1 MTTHPC
7 HAPAAQPTR
16 PERLQRSELAVPA
29 TNPRF
34 FAKAAA
40 SSADVIFLDLEDAVA
55 PAAKDE
61 ARARAVA
68 ALNDIDWGHRTMAV
82 RVNGLDTPWAHR
94 DILDVARLAPRLDLI
109 LLPKAGS
116 AFDVQF
122 VDQLLTLIER
132 ETGRT
137 KRTGIEVLI
146 ETALGVANAEAIAQ
160 SSARLEAMI
169 FGVGDYTVDMR
180 TYDDVFGAPSERYAV
195 LTGASDAAPR
205 QRHWNDQ
212 WHFAMARIANACRAH
227 GLRPIDG
234 PYTDFRDAEGYRASA
249 SRAAALGFEGKWA
262 IHPSQIELA
271 NEAFSPTQAQ
281 LDWAARITRLIEDTN
296 RSGQGAVGDGGVLV
310 DMAHLKQA
318 EHLRR
323 RRALIERFASAAG

>member
-1 MTTHPC
+1 MTPTPHHP
-7 HAPAAQPTR
+7 PVTIPPR
-16 PERLQRSELAVPA
+16 PQRLQRSELAVPA

-40 SSADVIFLDLEDAVA
+40 SAADVVFLDLEDAVA
-55 PAAKDE
+55 PAAKDQ
-61 ARARAVA
+61 ARAQAIA
-68 ALNDIDWGHRTMAV
+68 ALNEIDWGHKTMAV

-94 DILDVARLAPRLDLI
+94 DILDVARQAPRLDLI

-137 KRTGIEVLI
+137 KRVGIEVLI
-146 ETALGVANAEAIAQ
+146 ETALGVANAEAIAA
-160 SSARLEAMI
+160 SSPRLEAMI

-180 TYDDVFGAPSERYAV
+180 TYDAVFGTPSERYAV
-195 LTGASDAAPR
+195 LTSAAGSGAR

-212 WHFAMARIANACRAH
+212 WHFAMARIANACRAY
-227 GLRPIDG
+227 GLRPVDG
-234 PYTDFRDAEGYRASA
+234 PYTDFRDTEGYQACA
-249 SRAAALGFEGKWA
+249 ARAAALGFEGKWA
-262 IHPSQIELA
+262 IHPSQIDMA
-271 NEAFSPTQAQ
+271 NEAFSPTAAQ
-281 LDWAARITRLIEDTN
+281 LEWAAHVEALIEETS
-296 RSGQGAVGDGGVLV
+296 RSGQGAVGDGGVLI

-318 EHLRR
+318 RQLRHR
-323 RRALIERFASAAG
+323 QALIDRIARD

>member
-1 MTTHPC
+1 MTAHPYRQAASHTH
-7 HAPAAQPTR
+7 R

-40 SSADVIFLDLEDAVA
+40 SAADVVFLDLEDAVA
-55 PAAKDE
+55 PAAKDA

-68 ALNDIDWGHRTMAV
+68 ALNDIDWGNKTMAV

-109 LLPKAGS
+109 LLPKAGA

-132 ETGRT
+132 ETGRP
-137 KRTGIEVLI
+137 KRIGIEVLI

-160 SSARLEAMI
+160 SSPRLEAMI

-180 TYDDVFGAPSERYAV
+180 TYDEVFGTPSERYAI
-195 LTGASDAAPR
+195 LTSAVGDAPR

-234 PYTDFRDAEGYRASA
+234 PYTDFRDIDGYRASTA
-249 SRAAALGFEGKWA
+249 RAAALGFEGKWA
-262 IHPSQIELA
+262 IHPTQIDLA
-271 NEAFSPTQAQ
+271 NVAFSPTQAQ
-281 LDWAARITRLIEDTN
+281 LDWAARVTRLIEETN
-296 RSGQGAVGDGGVLV
+296 RSGQGAVGDDGVLV

-318 EHLRR
+318 AHLQHRHS
-323 RRALIERFASAAG
+323 LIERMAVPKA